1 MVSWGATGDEASM
14 AFLDEHACLE
24 FWRCQREKGFTWK
37 MRKLTSF
44 HLQKGDWGVISLR
57 QLHFYSNLVNS
68 DPVVLNELGS
78 HFLFE
83 KPQCLRTLSRLDYPK
98 RQGAFLILH
107 AWLMAFP
114 RQSCVGKPPK
124 IPPNP
129 KEESLFS
136 QLAILFSYWVY
147 PHFQTP
153 HPNGSK
159 FNGPFLVRTLRPS
172 PRTSCGGPENWG
184 CRMPRSIELVQIIY
198 IHNIYI
204 YICIYIIYIYI
215 CIFYGQP
222 RVAASPILDT
232 VMWWV
237 LFIWE
242 PTHWRS
248 FKILTTKEA

>member
-68 DPVVLNELGS
+68 DTVVLNELGS

-124 IPPNP
+124 NPPKSQGRESFFATGYFIQLLSIPPFSDPTP
-129 KEESLFS
+129 KRIKV
-136 QLAILFSYWVY
+136 QWAIF
-147 PHFQTP
+147 
-153 HPNGSK
+153 GSD
-159 FNGPFLVRTLRPS
+159 
-172 PRTSCGGPENWG
+172 TSTQPE
-184 CRMPRSIELVQIIY
+184 
-198 IHNIYI
+198 
-204 YICIYIIYIYI
+204 
-215 CIFYGQP
+215 
-222 RVAASPILDT
+222 D
-232 VMWWV
+232 VMWGARK
-237 LFIWE
+237 LGM
-242 PTHWRS
+242 
-248 FKILTTKEA
+248 